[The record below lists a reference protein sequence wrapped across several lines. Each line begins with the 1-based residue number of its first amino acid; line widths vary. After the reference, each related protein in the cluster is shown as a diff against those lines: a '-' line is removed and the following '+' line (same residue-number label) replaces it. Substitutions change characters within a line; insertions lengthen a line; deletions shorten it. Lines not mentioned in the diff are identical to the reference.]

1 MYICD
6 LLAVFRRDTKSAR
19 ERECPARGREKYS
32 ADDILRLRTAL
43 RAVRLDMDSRY
54 SSMSVAV
61 SLLMENINR
70 ILRDYNWAHADAA
83 LFFTRNGYPVTE
95 QILGDGLEIWR
106 EAQETGHEFYEG
118 RATRFHLRNLN
129 AGADLHKGAL
139 VSGQK

>member
-1 MYICD
+1 
-6 LLAVFRRDTKSAR
+6 
-19 ERECPARGREKYS
+19 
-32 ADDILRLRTAL
+32 
-43 RAVRLDMDSRY
+43 
-54 SSMSVAV
+54 MSVAV

-129 AGADLHKGAL
+129 AGAGLHQGAL